1 MDGYLFLLK
10 SKIHGAR
17 VVESRLDYDG
27 SLTLDEEILKAAGLL
42 PGEKIL
48 VANLNNGA
56 RFETYAIKGRPG
68 SGAVYANGP
77 AAHLARP
84 GDVLVIMSFKLVP
97 ESRAKSHRPVLVY
110 LDERNGIARVRE
122 GHPEEGSL
130 IPVD

>member
-1 MDGYLFLLK
+1 MSGYLFLLK

-48 VANLNNGA
+48 VANLNSGV
-56 RFETYAIKGRPG
+56 RFETYAIRGKAG

-77 AAHLARP
+77 AAHLAKP

-97 ESRAKSHRPVLVY
+97 ESEAGSHRPVLVY
-110 LDERNGIARVRE
+110 LDENNRIAGVRSDY
-122 GHPEEGSL
+122 PEERSPVSL
-130 IPVD
+130 D